1 MIRNQLRS
9 LATVLALAIF
19 LPACSQIA
27 QFTAGDA
34 NNAAAMAKASSDPA
48 AAGRLGCYQG
58 WASLAS
64 GIAALPANSSGIF
77 TGVEAGIEVQG
88 QLNQPAC
95 QAIAGQVLMWGMRHA
110 PGGNLLP
117 F

>member
-1 MIRNQLRS
+1 MTRNLLGS
-9 LATVLALAIF
+9 LAVALAFTI
-19 LPACSQIA
+19 LLSACTQIA
-27 QFTAGDA
+27 QFAAADA
-34 NNAAAMAKASSDPA
+34 SNAAAMAKVSSDPA
-48 AAGRLGCYQG
+48 AVGRLGCYQG
-58 WASLAS
+58 WAALAS

-77 TGVEAGIEVQG
+77 TSVEAGIEVQG